1 MNLTSKYHLICV
13 PVRTLLFLIIFL
25 TPDKYMNAWL
35 ILAILSLIVVS
46 YRYLTYSKDQK
57 GGFGQPVKW
66 QKARVFHLLT
76 ILMFTILILNK
87 NYKLA
92 KMIPLVD
99 LLSVFFYTPTIN

>member
-46 YRYLTYSKDQK
+46 YRYLTYSKDQIE
-57 GGFGQPVKW
+57 FYFIP
-66 QKARVFHLLT
+66 T
-76 ILMFTILILNK
+76 EMLISNDK
-87 NYKLA
+87 MKQRIIEIRETTYK
-92 KMIPLVD
+92 K
-99 LLSVFFYTPTIN
+99 Y